1 MGNNRFQ
8 RVSGNLFWARN
19 RDAQIRH
26 IRWQALRCIIT
37 MQHGWTKYIP
47 LGKLQGHMHD
57 QHGVHPCD
65 SASCSQIR
73 SSRTRILGPFTTW
86 KTNTRKEVHAIY
98 KHASQ
103 RACARAC
110 VSSRAVSS
118 YPIYCMYSAVVCKY
132 RVLPKGPLHFN
143 SLWILRHQPSATNK
157 WTSHSRRPDLTQ
169 PSQDIKLLAYRLPPA
184 STCQGDRV

>member
-1 MGNNRFQ
+1 MINM
-8 RVSGNLFWARN
+8 VSTLAIAR
-19 RDAQIRH
+19 H
-26 IRWQALRCIIT
+26 ALRYGVAERDPWTIHHVEN
-37 MQHGWTKYIP
+37 QHK
-47 LGKLQGHMHD
+47 K
-57 QHGVHPCD
+57 
-65 SASCSQIR
+65 R
-73 SSRTRILGPFTTW
+73 SSCHLQTCFPTC
-86 KTNTRKEVHAIY
+86 V
-98 KHASQ
+98 
-103 RACARAC
+103 RARVC

-184 STCQGDRV
+184 STCQGDRVQTNETPHPPESMILPFTISSCGRVFPTW